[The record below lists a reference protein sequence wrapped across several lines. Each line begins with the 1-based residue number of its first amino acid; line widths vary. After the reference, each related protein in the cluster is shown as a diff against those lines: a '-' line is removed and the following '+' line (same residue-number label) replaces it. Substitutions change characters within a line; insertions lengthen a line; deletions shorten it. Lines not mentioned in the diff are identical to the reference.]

1 MTSSP
6 FLHSHQGLGGGG
18 GGGVLSIRVP
28 HRATESVPWAVL
40 HWFWVREAEDQGEQS
55 SLRERPS
62 GRDSTEGLGRAAGP
76 SGLAL
81 RPSPTPR
88 KVLQDGAQNAEAPEW
103 SWAGSYLV

>member
-6 FLHSHQGLGGGG
+6 FLHSHQGLEC
-18 GGGVLSIRVP
+18 GGVVLRIRVP

-40 HWFWVREAEDQGEQS
+40 HWLWVREAEDQGEQG

-62 GRDSTEGLGRAAGP
+62 GCDSTEGLGRVAGP
-76 SGLAL
+76 SGPAL